1 MNALEVVAVPL
12 LKTLTAVSRRGPSRL
27 VILHYHRVS
36 PVPDPLYPDNLD
48 PGTFAGQIRLVESTF
63 QVLPL
68 GQAIRALASNDLPRN
83 AVCITFDD
91 GYADNFTVA
100 APILRKYGVVATF
113 FVAAGYLDGGMMW
126 NDRIVQAL
134 RGSPECIDLREMG
147 LPAYEPGDAAQSRR
161 SLDKVVQAAKYLPQ
175 QEREQIAAR
184 LAAMYSASAATQ
196 MMMTSRQVRELA
208 DAGME
213 IGAHTMSHPI
223 LAKIAPDVA
232 EQEIVQSKIRLEA
245 VTGRPVEMFA
255 YPNGKPGAD
264 FGPEHV
270 EMVRR
275 AGFSAAV
282 TTSWG
287 SAGQVSNPFELPRIA
302 PWDRTPLAFAARVAL
317 QFR

>member
-1 MNALEVVAVPL
+1 MKALEFAAVPL
-12 LKTLTAVSRRGPSRL
+12 LKTLTAVSRRSPSRL

-36 PVPDPLYPDNLD
+36 PAADPLYPDNLD
-48 PGTFAGQIRLVESTF
+48 PETFAGQIRLIKSTF
-63 QVLPL
+63 EPLPL
-68 GQAIRALASNDLPRN
+68 GQALRALAANDLPRN

-100 APILRKYGVVATF
+100 EPILRKYGVVATF

-126 NDRIVQAL
+126 NDRIVQAM
-134 RGSPECIDLREMG
+134 RGSNERVDLRELG
-147 LPAYEPGDAAQSRR
+147 LPDYEPGDAAQSRR
-161 SLDKVVQAAKYLPQ
+161 SLDKLVQAAKYLPQ
-175 QEREQIAAR
+175 QERERIATR
-184 LAAMYSASAATQ
+184 LAAMYPASAATQ
-196 MMMTSRQVRELA
+196 MMMTSQQVRELA

-223 LAKIAPDVA
+223 LAKIDPEVA
-232 EQEIVQSKIRLEA
+232 EQEIVQSKRRLEA
-245 VTGRPVEMFA
+245 VTGRPVEIFA

-287 SAGQVSNPFELPRIA
+287 SAGPGSNPFQLPRIA